1 MAGVFAS
8 GDYFEVFIKYV
19 NLKTASGIE
28 VVKVIDETTEKGKQE
43 VEKYGDKIQCLR
55 TQWVAPNWKQSN
67 ELLRKCMR
75 YDPESGKR
83 ELDWPLYRAML
94 IEMFM
99 KKWDITMTE
108 GGKEV
113 PVPLTREN
121 VDRLDAQVA
130 VSLVDKFI
138 ERTNVTED
146 ELGK

>member
-8 GDYFEVFIKYV
+8 GDYFEVFIRYV

-28 VVKVIDETTEKGKQE
+28 IVKVFDESTEKGKQDI
-43 VEKYGDKIQCLR
+43 EKYGEKVQVLK

-75 YDPESGKR
+75 YDAESGKR
-83 ELDWPLYRAML
+83 ELDWPLYRALL

-99 KKWDITMTE
+99 KKWDITSTE

-113 PVPLTREN
+113 PVPLVREN
-121 VDRLDAQVA
+121 IDRLDAQIAVA
-130 VSLVDKFI
+130 LVDKFI
-138 ERTNVTED
+138 ERTNVSEE